1 MVVTGKAR
9 LRYVSIPPRK
19 MRLVAGLVKGLPV
32 EKALGILN
40 YTPKVAARH
49 MAKTLKS
56 AAANVLSKEGTD
68 HLHPED
74 LVIKKILV
82 DAAPMAKR
90 IRYRSMGRV
99 YRYYKRYCHLTIEIE
114 GRADTPAPKRAS
126 ARSAKTEEA
135 GEKAGAKTKSA
146 TKKRSA
152 KKTAARAK
160 AKAKTG
166 AAKKTTA
173 KKAKAKPAAKA
184 QKKSEE

>member
-114 GRADTPAPKRAS
+114 GKADTPTPKRAS
-126 ARSAKTEEA
+126 TRSAKTEETA
-135 GEKAGAKTKSA
+135 EKAGTKMKSA
-146 TKKRSA
+146 TKKRPA
-152 KKTAARAK
+152 KKTATKAK
-160 AKAKTG
+160 AKAS
-166 AAKKTTA
+166 AAKKTAA
-173 KKAKAKPAAKA
+173 KKAKAKPTAKA

>member
-1 MVVTGKAR
+1 MTVTGKAR
-9 LRYVSIPPRK
+9 LRFVSIPPRK
-19 MRLVAGLVKGLPV
+19 MRLVAGLVRGLPV

-74 LVIKKILV
+74 LVIKRILV

-114 GRADTPAPKRAS
+114 GQAVAPTPRRAATKA
-126 ARSAKTEEA
+126 AKTEEA
-135 GEKAGAKTKSA
+135 AEKTGSKTAAKKRATKKTSA
-146 TKKRSA
+146 TK
-152 KKTAARAK
+152 AK
-160 AKAKTG
+160 AKAKGG

-173 KKAKAKPAAKA
+173 KAKAKPAAKA